1 MVMLTSTGANKV
13 CSVYFPH
20 LCGMNLKNRNL
31 ESEMTFRTSR
41 SGGAGGQHVNKTET
55 KVELL
60 FDVHKSAILTEA
72 EKEKFANKW
81 VNRINDDGIFSMCSS
96 QHRSQGA
103 NKEHVI
109 AKFYTMLQ
117 KAFEPE
123 KKRIPTKV
131 PTAVKEDI
139 RKNKRLH
146 SQKKGERKLRTR
158 DFL

>member
-1 MVMLTSTGANKV
+1 
-13 CSVYFPH
+13 
-20 LCGMNLKNRNL
+20 MNLKKRNL
-31 ESEMTFRTSR
+31 ESEMAFRTSR

-60 FDVHKSAILTEA
+60 FNVYGSVILTET
-72 EKEKFANKW
+72 EKAKFAKKW
-81 VNRINDDGIFSMCSS
+81 VNRINDEGIFSMCSS

-117 KAFEPE
+117 KALEPE

-131 PTAVKEDI
+131 PQAVKEDI

>member
-1 MVMLTSTGANKV
+1 
-13 CSVYFPH
+13 
-20 LCGMNLKNRNL
+20 MNLKAKNF
-31 ESEMTFRTSR
+31 EHEMTFRTSR

-60 FDVHKSAILTEA
+60 FNVYGSAILTET
-72 EKEKFANKW
+72 EKEKFAKKW
-81 VNRINDDGIFSMCSS
+81 VNRINDEGIFSMCSS

-109 AKFYTMLQ
+109 NKFYTMLQ
-117 KAFEPE
+117 KALEPE

-131 PTAVKEDI
+131 PQAIKEDI

>member
-1 MVMLTSTGANKV
+1 MA
-13 CSVYFPH
+13 
-20 LCGMNLKNRNL
+20 
-31 ESEMTFRTSR
+31 FRTSR

-60 FDVHKSAILTEA
+60 FNVYGSTILTET
-72 EKEKFANKW
+72 EKEKFAKKW
-81 VNRINDDGIFSMCSS
+81 VNRINDEGIFSMCSS

-117 KAFEPE
+117 KALEPE

-131 PTAVKEDI
+131 PQAVKEDI

-146 SQKKGERKLRTR
+146 SEKKGERKLRTR

>member
-1 MVMLTSTGANKV
+1 
-13 CSVYFPH
+13 
-20 LCGMNLKNRNL
+20 MNLKERNL

-55 KVELL
+55 KVELM
-60 FDVHKSAILTEA
+60 FDVHHSTLLTDI
-72 EKEKFANKW
+72 EKEKFAKKW
-81 VNRINDDGIFSMCSS
+81 SNRISDEGVFSMCSS

-109 AKFYTMLQ
+109 NKFYAMLQ
-117 KAFEPE
+117 KSLEPE

-131 PTAVKEDI
+131 PQAIKEDI

-146 SQKKGERKLRTR
+146 SQKKGDRKLRTR